1 MDHPLRCTLKELS
14 GAIRAKRLSPVE
26 LMAATLERIDATH
39 DHLNAIVAR
48 RDQEEL
54 VAEARRAEDR
64 AARRQA
70 RPLQRTPLGC
80 PARAEPA
87 WLHTSQRSLCFC
99 HHRPSPN
106 PIQGPTLTRS

>member
-64 AARRQA
+64 AARGEA
-70 RPLQRTPLGC
+70 RPLEGIPLGVQD
-80 PARAEPA
+80 PEDAAR
-87 WLHTSQRSLCFC
+87 LVTSQ
-99 HHRPSPN
+99 
-106 PIQGPTLTRS
+106 GTLGLRD